1 MIKTVEEAISLLKK
15 LGAKDR
21 LLTHS
26 KLVGEASEI
35 LILKLKELG
44 LNINENL
51 VRIGVVVHDAGKIVH
66 PDELTQSGN
75 QHGQAGFELLL
86 KNNVQPEIARF
97 CLSHAR
103 WRETECS
110 FEELLVALADNLW
123 KGKREEELELMVVDK
138 TAKKIGENRWDIF
151 TEMDSCFESIAADGP
166 NRLHRSI

>member
-1 MIKTVEEAISLLKK
+1 MKGNIKLNTVRDAISLVKK

-21 LLTHS
+21 LLTHI
-26 KLVGEASEI
+26 KLVGEAAEI
-35 LILKLKELG
+35 IIALLKKLG

-51 VRIGVVVHDAGKIVH
+51 VRIGIVAHDAGKIVH
-66 PDELTQSGN
+66 PDELDQPGD

-86 KNNVQPEIARF
+86 KNDVQPEIARF

-123 KGKREEELELMVVDK
+123 KGKR
-138 TAKKIGENRWDIF
+138 
-151 TEMDSCFESIAADGP
+151 
-166 NRLHRSI
+166 